1 MNKAEGKLR
10 KSSKGNTGLLFLP
23 SHLMLDS
30 TFPFKDIPLMVKIR
44 IEGNKLII
52 ER

>member
-1 MNKAEGKLR
+1 MDRAEGKLR

-30 TFPFKDIPLMVKIR
+30 AFPFKKIPIIVKIR
-44 IEGNKLII
+44 IKGKRLII
-52 ER
+52 ES